1 MPIVALFD
9 TNVWVSA
16 FINPAGTPARL
27 VRAWLDDKFQIVISA
42 PLLAELSD
50 VLFRPRIA
58 RKYSISA
65 NQISEFL
72 ILLNNR
78 GKVVAPSGT
87 VHECRDPDDDVVLE
101 TALLG
106 GAQYVV
112 TRDDDIKR
120 DLDLIVHL
128 QQRGVAVITV
138 QRFLGQL
145 SISND

>member
-1 MPIVALFD
+1 VPIVALFD

-120 DLDLIVHL
+120 DLDLIAHL
-128 QQRGVAVITV
+128 QQRGVTVVTV

-145 SISND
+145 SISSE